1 MNGICSKIVFLSFY
15 PVLVLSAIY
24 TLPITPYYVGNYN
37 LIVDGANATILYDGN
52 TYFINQFS
60 NSNMHHTTSTTLK
73 YSHRMFC
80 VNFNPLNI
88 IISIPDDSKIL
99 DMYLY
104 LILFHTK
111 QVSDSKLLLDKRTFD
126 FLFDPS
132 FYEAD
137 NLVLDI
143 KNIIPVVTIYTFEML
158 VHKYNIFLERNK
170 PHLRFLKILDCKCI
184 ADIIFREFEN
194 NPYDI
199 IPFSLFYISVSDGFN
214 HTVDPQT
221 NIVYLIT
228 SNRLHKSS
236 KEENILYL
244 IQSWKCNR
252 IYFTSFYEAYIMLI
266 VRFYRCHFSNFEN
279 LDDFKSALK
288 AYKWCVYKGLCIFFN

>member
-1 MNGICSKIVFLSFY
+1 MNGICSKIVFISFY

-24 TLPITPYYVGNYN
+24 TLPINPYYVGNYN
-37 LIVDGANATILYDGN
+37 LIANGANTTTLYDGN
-52 TYFINQFS
+52 TYFINQIS
-60 NSNMHHTTSTTLK
+60 NSNMHHTTSTTLQ

-80 VNFNPLNI
+80 INYNPLNVI
-88 IISIPDDSKIL
+88 TSIPDDSKIL

-111 QVSDSKLLLDKRTFD
+111 QVSDSKLLLDKRTFN
-126 FLFDPS
+126 FLFSPS

-137 NLVLDI
+137 NLVLNI
-143 KNIIPVVTIYTFEML
+143 KNIVPVVTIFTFEML

-170 PHLRFLKILDCKCI
+170 PHLRFLRVLDHKCI

-199 IPFSLFYISVSDGFN
+199 IPFSLFYIFLSDGFT

-228 SNRLHKSS
+228 SSKHHKSS
-236 KEENILYL
+236 
-244 IQSWKCNR
+244 
-252 IYFTSFYEAYIMLI
+252 
-266 VRFYRCHFSNFEN
+266 
-279 LDDFKSALK
+279 
-288 AYKWCVYKGLCIFFN
+288 